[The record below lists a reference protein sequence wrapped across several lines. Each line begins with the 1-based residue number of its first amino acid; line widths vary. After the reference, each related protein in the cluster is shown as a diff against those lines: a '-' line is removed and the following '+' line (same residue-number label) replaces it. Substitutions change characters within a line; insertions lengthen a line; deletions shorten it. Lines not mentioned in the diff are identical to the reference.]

1 MQPTIVEGWRDS
13 AVALA
18 ARATVF
24 GVTFC
29 IGADLSLV
37 SHPKF
42 SRKLLAR
49 ALLKKAQSVL
59 DEATRGGIYDWEG
72 RGFRWNRVDRA
83 WERVNGPDNVA
94 DLISR

>member
-1 MQPTIVEGWRDS
+1 MKPKIVEGWRDS

-24 GVTFC
+24 GVTFR

-37 SHPKF
+37 SHPQY
-42 SRKLLAR
+42 SRRVLAS
-49 ALLKKAQSVL
+49 ALLRMAQAVL
-59 DEATRGGIYDWEG
+59 DEAGRAGIYDWEG
-72 RGFRWNRVDRA
+72 RGFRWNKVDGA
-83 WERVNGPDNVA
+83 WERIYGPDNVA